1 LLRRQHLQQQ
11 VTLRLIAGISGV
23 VRQLVQLQVP
33 LLVQSSTRTAGIAG
47 IIIDGPTAV
56 PS

>member
-11 VTLRLIAGISGV
+11 VTLRLIAEISGV

-33 LLVQSSTRTAGIAG
+33 LLAQSSTRTAGIAD
-47 IIIDGPTAV
+47 IIIDGPIAV